1 MQRSLSAD
9 QKTVVHCSAGVG
21 RSGVVV
27 LTDMLMETI
36 AAKESFNIHSCLREL
51 RKQRMHLV
59 QTPHQYVFT
68 HQAMLHY
75 IEAVLDGSDQESNC

>member
-1 MQRSLSAD
+1 MLKMRYMQRSLSAD

-36 AAKESFNIHSCLREL
+36 AAKEVI
-51 RKQRMHLV
+51 M
-59 QTPHQYVFT
+59 
-68 HQAMLHY
+68 
-75 IEAVLDGSDQESNC
+75 